1 MAKVVDIRKERDR
14 RAVAE
19 FMKEA
24 KNFKGFKHDLDM
36 YGKDVTMCGHA
47 MGGKD
52 DTRMSIIVY
61 STDEK
66 GYAKPLGAIRV
77 NPEQWKKLVKC
88 GNEMLGAHLS
98 VFALLDKE

>member
-1 MAKVVDIRKERDR
+1 MAKIVDIQKEKDK
-14 RAVAE
+14 RAVAK

-36 YGKDVTMCGHA
+36 RGKDVTITGHA

-52 DTRMSIIVY
+52 DLRMSIIVY
-61 STDEK
+61 TADEK

-77 NPEQWKKLVKC
+77 NPAQWEKLVKF
-88 GNEMLGAHLS
+88 GNNMLSAHRS
-98 VFALLDKE
+98 AFE